1 MHLDGSV
8 RELYPRVSE
17 EKKKCDMIESSSRNV
32 DINSSRVQLEE
43 SCSTVAMWSG
53 AIDGR

>member
-17 EKKKCDMIESSSRNV
+17 KKICDMIESSSRNV
-32 DINSSRVQLEE
+32 DINSSRVQPEE